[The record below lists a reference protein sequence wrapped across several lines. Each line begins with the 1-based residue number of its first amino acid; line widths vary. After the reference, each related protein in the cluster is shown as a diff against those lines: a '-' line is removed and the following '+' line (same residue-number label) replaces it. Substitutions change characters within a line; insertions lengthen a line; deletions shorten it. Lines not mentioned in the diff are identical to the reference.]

1 MNNKTDRKHKKR
13 AAAKLIAA
21 ASSLSQKLFYFLGK
35 PHLAWVSLFEVYRLQ
50 IHPSC
55 AFERPEISHT
65 AVCDQ
70 RLLALGTI
78 GLFLKKETQ
87 KLLIGFIY
95 KLKAAAKLIAAA
107 SVNCS
112 LVVRFKACVRLVE
125 TFEPVE
131 SSTFTCCIVR

>member
-1 MNNKTDRKHKKR
+1 MCKAHP
-13 AAAKLIAA
+13 
-21 ASSLSQKLFYFLGK
+21 SLSQKLFYFLGK

-50 IHPSC
+50 IHPPC

-95 KLKAAAKLIAAA
+95 KLRCAKHTHTLTRIYPP
-107 SVNCS
+107 SPYPKVSRLFRNR
-112 LVVRFKACVRLVE
+112 LRFYKYPQEKHDKVLHA
-125 TFEPVE
+125 
-131 SSTFTCCIVR
+131 

>member
-1 MNNKTDRKHKKR
+1 MKAHGSGYAKTKTKTPCDEVANHKTTR
-13 AAAKLIAA
+13 LGGL
-21 ASSLSQKLFYFLGK
+21 SLSQKLFYFLGK

-95 KLKAAAKLIAAA
+95 KLRPP
-107 SVNCS
+107 VW
-112 LVVRFKACVRLVE
+112 VVLMLLYAEQNFRRQC
-125 TFEPVE
+125 
-131 SSTFTCCIVR
+131 

>member
-1 MNNKTDRKHKKR
+1 LPSFLRKKAGREKERHFCR
-13 AAAKLIAA
+13 SQSVAKVI
-21 ASSLSQKLFYFLGK
+21 FLGK

-55 AFERPEISHT
+55 AFELPGISHT

-95 KLKAAAKLIAAA
+95 KLRAAFLPLLK
-107 SVNCS
+107 S
-112 LVVRFKACVRLVE
+112 L
-125 TFEPVE
+125 
-131 SSTFTCCIVR
+131 